1 MSLKSKLSL
10 SSGRAPKSS
19 EGLWAISYADFLMV
33 LLSFFIIFF
42 SMDEKNSLHRI
53 FLDMKKSGVVQ
64 DVAAVPAGGNGKM
77 GQSGLSDVG
86 NANGEVQQTVV
97 TSNRKL
103 ILELSSKIQSSS
115 LIKHVEREKLILQL
129 PENIYVPGDYLPK
142 VALLDPIIL
151 QLKPY
156 GNSLRIKI
164 IGHSD
169 TIAFKDAHKR
179 IIKDNLTLSSVRAS
193 YTANYFKAFYPD
205 MSVTTSADDQHVRQ
219 TRSISIEI
227 EATEVA
233 KK

>member
-1 MSLKSKLSL
+1 
-10 SSGRAPKSS
+10 
-19 EGLWAISYADFLMV
+19 
-33 LLSFFIIFF
+33 
-42 SMDEKNSLHRI
+42 MDEKSSLQRI
-53 FLDMKKSGVVQ
+53 FMDMKTAGVIQ
-64 DVAAVPAGGNGKM
+64 DATGSPGKGGNI
-77 GQSGLSDVG
+77 GQSGLSDSG
-86 NANGEVQQTVV
+86 NPHGEVQQTVV

-103 ILELSSKIQSSS
+103 IQDLSEKIQSSS
-115 LIKHVEREKLILQL
+115 LIKHVERDKLILQL

-151 QLKPY
+151 QLKPHVS
-156 GNSLRIKI
+156 SLKIKI

-169 TIAFKDAHKR
+169 TIAFRDPERR

-227 EATEVA
+227 EATEVP